1 MQHYCYMLTVIY
13 GVMSHSHSSFM
24 IWWFYINIPITWMN
38 ISWQPVVHTVDTCA
52 HSSCQKFLAGCFGIL
67 SQKVE
72 VTVVT
77 WRFKWAPHIAL
88 VWRKKWAAGEVWE
101 NYYVFPATFIF
112 MVVYSIWREIRIY
125 TGITELQV
133 WMYVFTPSTI

>member
-1 MQHYCYMLTVIY
+1 MGLCHIHIQVSWY
-13 GVMSHSHSSFM
+13 GGF
-24 IWWFYINIPITWMN
+24 
-38 ISWQPVVHTVDTCA
+38 ISVSQLHGWIFHDSLYSITVDTCA

-67 SQKVE
+67 RQKVE

-101 NYYVFPATFIF
+101 NYYVFPATVIF